1 MTQYLDEYLSIAFL
15 TLLPY
20 THTHSSNTPP
30 SLLFIKPIDEKSQY
44 YGVYCFS
51 FLATLQATLP
61 LQPHQATSLS
71 IITLSDI
78 ASSFT
83 ISCIQ
88 RPPKPHSIMG
98 ASLPSSST
106 SLNAVPHHTASQ
118 TTSPKYIFPP
128 LPLCCFSIFRGHTAS
143 AAPYTSHTRPC

>member
-1 MTQYLDEYLSIAFL
+1 MTQYLEESLSIAFL

-20 THTHSSNTPP
+20 TRTHSSNTPP
-30 SLLFIKPIDEKSQY
+30 SLLFIKSVDEKSRY
-44 YGVYCFS
+44 YGVYCLS

-61 LQPHQATSLS
+61 SQPHQATSPS

-78 ASSFT
+78 TSSFT

-98 ASLPSSST
+98 TSLPSSST
-106 SLNAVPHHTASQ
+106 SLNVAPHHTTSQ
-118 TTSPKYIFPP
+118 TTSPKYIFPS
-128 LPLCCFSIFRGHTAS
+128 LPLCCFSIFRGHTPS
-143 AAPYTSHTRPC
+143 AAPFTSHT